1 MKVILT
7 HDVEKLG
14 LAMDVVDVA
23 DGFARNYLLPR
34 SLAITAT
41 KSALSSLETLKRQ
54 EEKRQAKLKTE
65 AEAIA
70 AKFEGQ
76 TLVVAEANVGAGG
89 RLYGSIG
96 TQDIATGLGS
106 QFGATVDRR
115 QVLLDE
121 PIRAE
126 GFYTV
131 PVKLH
136 REVSVQL
143 RVQVGNPAEEV
154 AAPAPAA
161 VEEEVAEPVAA

>member
-7 HDVEKLG
+7 QDVEKLG
-14 LAMDVVDVA
+14 HAMDVVTVA

-34 SLAITAT
+34 SLAMVAT
-41 KSALSSLETLKRQ
+41 KSALSNLETLKKQ
-54 EEKRQAKLKTE
+54 EDFRQAKLKAG
-65 AEAIA
+65 AEEIA
-70 AKFEGQ
+70 AKFSGQ
-76 TLVVAEANVGAGG
+76 TLVIADANVGAGG

-96 TQDIATGLGS
+96 NHDISDALKA
-106 QFGATVDRR
+106 QFGAEVERR
-115 QVLLDE
+115 QVLLEE

-136 REVSVQL
+136 REVTVPL

-154 AAPAPAA
+154 AAPA
-161 VEEEVAEPVAA
+161 EETAEAVAA